1 MSYCMLVCVRNRPK
15 YSELPEIFFSAAALK
30 SHSHLFMAHCVWMCN
45 DIFCHW
51 CKICH
56 TDLSW
61 HVSLDFS
68 IWMKAIGGENFHWTV
83 IQDCVLLTLC
93 WPIWPHFIGLYG
105 CSSSK
110 HCFIEEVVQFSH
122 CSHDIYSTSESV
134 QLQGVTGVKRVV
146 FDGTYDL
153 KIWSLRDYARQPCFI
168 GYWYDW
174 SLHLMGVITTA
185 NRLGTTQELVSIQ

>member
-1 MSYCMLVCVRNRPK
+1 MSRLPRSMHLKPTVTQFLSVICHMLACVRNRPK

-68 IWMKAIGGENFHWTV
+68 IWIKAMVEN
-83 IQDCVLLTLC
+83 
-93 WPIWPHFIGLYG
+93 
-105 CSSSK
+105 S
-110 HCFIEEVVQFSH
+110 FIELWFKIVFCWH
-122 CSHDIYSTSESV
+122 CAGRFDLILLDFVDVAVANIVSLKKLCNSV
-134 QLQGVTGVKRVV
+134 IAATTFTPQVKVSNYR
-146 FDGTYDL
+146 GL
-153 KIWSLRDYARQPCFI
+153 
-168 GYWYDW
+168 
-174 SLHLMGVITTA
+174 
-185 NRLGTTQELVSIQ
+185 LG